1 MTDYFIY
8 LHSMVLGFMALF
20 VVVIA
25 PSIFQSLEPA
35 DAGTLLRRLF
45 PRMFLYG
52 MVLTLAAAGAAIL
65 SAKYNLAF
73 ISSLS
78 AAGFVINAYLIAPS
92 INRARDELE
101 NEETASTRKFAL
113 LHTAS
118 VSIFAIQFLASIMC
132 LTMI

>member
-78 AAGFVINAYLIAPS
+78 AAGFVVNAYLLAPS

>member
-20 VVVIA
+20 VLVIA
-25 PSIFQSLEPA
+25 PSIFQSLEPTN
-35 DAGTLLRRLF
+35 AGTLLRRLF

-52 MVLTLAAAGAAIL
+52 MVLMLAASGIAVLGAQ
-65 SAKYNLAF
+65 YNLAL

-78 AAGFVINAYLIAPS
+78 AAGFGINAYLIAPS

-113 LHTAS
+113 LHTTS
-118 VSIFAIQFLASIMC
+118 VSIFAIQFLASIIC
-132 LTMI
+132 LTII

>member
-25 PSIFQSLEPA
+25 PSIFQSLEPT

-52 MVLTLAAAGAAIL
+52 MVLMLAASGIAVLGAQ
-65 SAKYNLAF
+65 YNLAL

-78 AAGFVINAYLIAPS
+78 AAGFGINAYLIAPS
-92 INRARDELE
+92 INKARDELE
-101 NEETASTRKFAL
+101 NEETASTRKFSL

-118 VSIFAIQFLASIMC
+118 VSIFAIQFLASIIC

>member
-78 AAGFVINAYLIAPS
+78 AAGFVVNAYLLAPS

-132 LTMI
+132 LIMI

>member
-1 MTDYFIY
+1 MTEYYIY
-8 LHSMVLGFMALF
+8 LHSMVIGFMALF

-25 PSIFQSLEPA
+25 PSIFQSLEPN

-52 MVLTLAAAGAAIL
+52 MVLTLVAAGIAIL
-65 SAKYNLAF
+65 GAQYNLAL
-73 ISSLS
+73 ISLVS
-78 AAGFVINAYLIAPS
+78 AAGFGINAYIIAPS

-101 NEETASTRKFAL
+101 NDEHVSKKKFAW

-118 VSIFAIQFLASIMC
+118 VSIFAAQFLASVICLIM
-132 LTMI
+132 I

>member
-1 MTDYFIY
+1 MTEYFIY
-8 LHSMVLGFMALF
+8 LHSMVIGFMALF

-25 PSIFQSLEPA
+25 PSIFQSLEPT

-52 MVLTLAAAGAAIL
+52 MVLTLAAAGMAIL
-65 SAKYNLAF
+65 GAQYNLALV
-73 ISSLS
+73 SLVS
-78 AAGFVINAYLIAPS
+78 AAGFCINAYIIAPS

-101 NEETASTRKFAL
+101 NDENVSTKKFAW

-118 VSIFAIQFLASIMC
+118 VSIFALQFLASVICLIM
-132 LTMI
+132 I

>member
-8 LHSMVLGFMALF
+8 FHSMVLGFMALF

-35 DAGTLLRRLF
+35 GAGTLLRRLF

-65 SAKYNLAF
+65 GAQYNLAF

-78 AAGFVINAYLIAPS
+78 AAGFIVNAYLIAPS
-92 INRARDELE
+92 INRARDQLE

-118 VSIFAIQFLASIMC
+118 VSIFAIQFLTSIIC

>member
-1 MTDYFIY
+1 
-8 LHSMVLGFMALF
+8 MVLGFMALF

-52 MVLTLAAAGAAIL
+52 MVLTLAAAGIAIL
-65 SAKYNLAF
+65 GAQYNLVL
-73 ISSLS
+73 ISFLS
-78 AAGFVINAYLIAPS
+78 AAGFGINAYLIAPS

-101 NEETASTRKFAL
+101 NGETDSTKKFAL
-113 LHTAS
+113 LHTTS
-118 VSIFAIQFLASIMC
+118 VSIFAIQFLASITC
-132 LTMI
+132 LTII

>member
-20 VVVIA
+20 VAVIA

-52 MVLTLAAAGAAIL
+52 MVLMLAAAGIAIL
-65 SAKYNLAF
+65 GAKYNLAL

-78 AAGFVINAYLIAPS
+78 AAGFGINAYLIAPKATPPAMAADP
-92 INRARDELE
+92 I
-101 NEETASTRKFAL
+101 RKLRRLSSVFFFRLLFACEGPR
-113 LHTAS
+113 
-118 VSIFAIQFLASIMC
+118 IFLAVTLGLCS
-132 LTMI
+132 

>member
-1 MTDYFIY
+1 MTEYFIY
-8 LHSMVLGFMALF
+8 LHSMVIGFMALF

-25 PSIFQSLEPA
+25 PSIFQSLEPT

-52 MVLTLAAAGAAIL
+52 MILTLAAAGVAIL
-65 SAKYNLAF
+65 GAQYNLALV
-73 ISSLS
+73 SLVS
-78 AAGFVINAYLIAPS
+78 AAGFCINAYIIAPS

-101 NEETASTRKFAL
+101 IDENVSTKKFAW

-118 VSIFAIQFLASIMC
+118 VSIFVFQFLASVICLIM
-132 LTMI
+132 I

>member
-1 MTDYFIY
+1 MTEYFIY
-8 LHSMVLGFMALF
+8 LHSMVIGFMVLF

-25 PSIFQSLEPA
+25 PSIFQSLEPT

-52 MVLTLAAAGAAIL
+52 MILTLAAAGMAIL
-65 SAKYNLAF
+65 GAQYNLALV
-73 ISSLS
+73 SLVS
-78 AAGFVINAYLIAPS
+78 AAGFCINAYIIAPS

-101 NEETASTRKFAL
+101 NDENVSTKKFAW

-118 VSIFAIQFLASIMC
+118 VSIFALQFLASVICLIM
-132 LTMI
+132 I

>member
-1 MTDYFIY
+1 MTEYFIY
-8 LHSMVLGFMALF
+8 LHSMVIGFMVLF

-25 PSIFQSLEPA
+25 PSIFQSLEPT

-52 MVLTLAAAGAAIL
+52 MTLTLAAAGMAIL
-65 SAKYNLAF
+65 GAQYNLALV
-73 ISSLS
+73 SLVS
-78 AAGFVINAYLIAPS
+78 AAGFCINAYIIAPS

-101 NEETASTRKFAL
+101 NDENVSTKKFAW

-118 VSIFAIQFLASIMC
+118 VSIFALQFLASVICLIM
-132 LTMI
+132 I

>member
-25 PSIFQSLEPA
+25 PSIFQSLEPT

-52 MVLTLAAAGAAIL
+52 MVLTLTAAGIAIL
-65 SAKYNLAF
+65 AAQYNLAL

-78 AAGFVINAYLIAPS
+78 AAGFGINAYLIAPS

-101 NEETASTRKFAL
+101 NGETDSTKKFAL
-113 LHTAS
+113 LHTTS
-118 VSIFAIQFLASIMC
+118 VSIFAIQFLASITC
-132 LTMI
+132 LTII

>member
-25 PSIFQSLEPA
+25 PSIFQSLEPT

-52 MVLTLAAAGAAIL
+52 MVLTLAAAGIAIL
-65 SAKYNLAF
+65 GGQYNLAS

-78 AAGFVINAYLIAPS
+78 AAGFGINAYLIAPS

-101 NEETASTRKFAL
+101 NKETASSRKFAL

-118 VSIFAIQFLASIMC
+118 VAIFAIQFLASIVC
-132 LTMI
+132 LTII